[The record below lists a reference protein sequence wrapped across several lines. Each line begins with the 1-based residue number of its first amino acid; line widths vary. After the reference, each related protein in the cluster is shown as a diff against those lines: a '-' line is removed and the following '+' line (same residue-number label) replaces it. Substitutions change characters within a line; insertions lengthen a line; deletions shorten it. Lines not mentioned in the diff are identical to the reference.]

1 MAAALALVG
10 AGAAEAA
17 AFWIVLRAPSP
28 WWPAALAAHAIAAG
42 LAGGGLGGG
51 RRDGRFLVV
60 SVVLALPAL
69 GLVGLG
75 AIRLWLRL
83 AGPSRLYTDIHS
95 EMLELPGPSQA
106 PEPVDRVFDWLQTQ
120 VSVRPLADLIRAGD
134 PRTQRWAIELL
145 AKRGDGPAVDL
156 LREALQAEDRDTQI
170 AASSALQRVEERLA
184 LQISHAQERLRE
196 EPDSPGG
203 LLALGDA
210 CRTYQA
216 SGLLDPVMGRHW
228 LTEAEAAYRRALGL
242 RPGWRVPMLALA
254 RVLLA
259 LGRAHEAEAV
269 AMEARTAAPSED
281 TDLLLSEILFTQRRW
296 RDLQALC
303 RDAVSARRGDDLL
316 HWWAGPMSPK
326 GEEA

>member
-1 MAAALALVG
+1 VAGALGLVG
-10 AGAAEAA
+10 AGAAEAVA
-17 AFWIVLRAPSP
+17 VWIGLRAPAP

-42 LAGGGLGGG
+42 LAGGSLGGG
-51 RRDGRFLVV
+51 RRDGRFLAV
-60 SVVLALPAL
+60 SMVLALPAL

-83 AGPSRLYTDIHS
+83 ARPSGLYTDVHS
-95 EMLELPGPSQA
+95 EMVRLPGPSQA
-106 PEPVDRVFDWLQTQ
+106 PEPVDRVFDWLQSQ

-145 AKRGDGPAVDL
+145 AKRGDGSAVDL

-196 EPDSPGG
+196 EPDSPGD
-203 LLALGDA
+203 LVALGDA
-210 CRTYQA
+210 CRVYQA

-228 LTEAEAAYRRALGL
+228 LTEAEAAYRRALER
-242 RPGWRVPMLALA
+242 RPGWPAPQLALA

-259 LGRAHEAEAV
+259 LGNASEAEAV
-269 AMEARTAAPSED
+269 AMEARTGAPSED
-281 TDLLLSEILFTQRRW
+281 ADLLLSEIFFTQRRW
-296 RDLQALC
+296 QELQALC
-303 RDAVSARRGDDLL
+303 RDAVSAGRGDELL

-326 GEEA
+326 SEEA